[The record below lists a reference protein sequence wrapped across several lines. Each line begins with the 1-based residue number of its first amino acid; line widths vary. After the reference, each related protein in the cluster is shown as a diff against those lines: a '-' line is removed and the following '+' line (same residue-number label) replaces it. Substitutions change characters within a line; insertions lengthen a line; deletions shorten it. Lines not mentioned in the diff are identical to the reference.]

1 MVPVLAAVFRRRK
14 HSVGKSWRM
23 DETYIKMAG
32 EWKYLY
38 RAMDVVDMVEPHR
51 AATLSSPK
59 PLSCLPAKP
68 KRPTC
73 SAALM
78 LYATISASKS
88 VEIFRVSTPFTLHSP
103 NAR

>member
-23 DETYIKMAG
+23 DETYIKVAG

-51 AATLSSPK
+51 AATPSSPK

-68 KRPTC
+68 NRPTC

-103 NAR
+103 HAR